1 MRPRAANLMIE
12 SNAMKE
18 QIISILQDILPG
30 EDVTESTTLADDG
43 RIDSLAVVELVTEFS
58 IAFDV
63 EIPFSDLV
71 NENFNSAEAME
82 AMILRLQQGT

>member
-1 MRPRAANLMIE
+1 MIE

>member
-1 MRPRAANLMIE
+1 MSRAANLMNE
-12 SNAMKE
+12 GGNMKE
-18 QIISILQDILPG
+18 QIISILQDLLPG
-30 EDVTESTTLADDG
+30 EDVVGSNTLADDG

-63 EIPFSDLV
+63 EIPFTDLV

-82 AMILRLQQGT
+82 AMILRLQQGA

>member
-1 MRPRAANLMIE
+1 VRPRAANLKNE
-12 SNAMKE
+12 GSTLKE
-18 QIISILQDILPG
+18 QIISILQELLPG

-63 EIPFSDLV
+63 EIPFTELV

-82 AMILRLQQGT
+82 AMILRLQQGA